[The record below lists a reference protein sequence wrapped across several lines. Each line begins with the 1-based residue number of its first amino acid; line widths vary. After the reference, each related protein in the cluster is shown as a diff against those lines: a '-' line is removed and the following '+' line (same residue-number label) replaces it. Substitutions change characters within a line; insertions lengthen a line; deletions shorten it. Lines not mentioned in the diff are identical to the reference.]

1 MAHNPPEIFQHIFR
15 LRYCVEPRRK
25 HPAFAGR
32 RDDDRKSLPC
42 PHWCPPLQTKINP
55 RGGDPRDAEI
65 GQRVRTLRL
74 ERGLSQTELGKLI
87 SVTFQQVQK
96 YEKGMNRISAG
107 RLQRIAEVLGVP
119 ISFFFTGFDKHES
132 AAQDA
137 LGSEFSFLQTEGA
150 LRLARAYARI
160 KQPGV
165 RLHLLRL
172 TEAIAGD

>member
-1 MAHNPPEIFQHIFR
+1 M
-15 LRYCVEPRRK
+15 
-25 HPAFAGR
+25 
-32 RDDDRKSLPC
+32 
-42 PHWCPPLQTKINP
+42 QTKINP

-74 ERGLSQTELGKLI
+74 ERGLSQTELGTLI
-87 SVTFQQVQK
+87 NVTFQQVQK

-107 RLQRIAEVLGVP
+107 RLQRIAEVLGIPV
-119 ISFFFTGFDKHES
+119 SFFFTGFDQNAS
-132 AAQDA
+132 SGPGA
-137 LGSEFSFLQTEGA
+137 LGGELSLLQTEGA

-160 KQPGV
+160 KQPGI